1 MDTFSNDMDDDFP
14 DDKYEL
20 ISKIKNI
27 YVDFPLLNW
36 WVDLI
41 MLDVPQLKDMLCE
54 LRKKR
59 GIDTQTVEELV
70 KVFTF
75 DIQPN

>member
-1 MDTFSNDMDDDFP
+1 MDDDFP